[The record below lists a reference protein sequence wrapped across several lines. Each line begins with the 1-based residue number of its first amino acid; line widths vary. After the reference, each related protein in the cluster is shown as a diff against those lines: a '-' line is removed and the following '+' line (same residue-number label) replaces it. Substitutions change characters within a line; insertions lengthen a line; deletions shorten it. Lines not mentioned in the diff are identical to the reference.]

1 MKKNSGQALVEFII
15 ILPVLLLIV
24 IGMVDFGN
32 IILKKYHLEGTLD
45 TVVELYHNNRLIELE
60 QYLKE
65 EDTTI
70 SYQKD
75 DKFTKLI
82 LTKQVNIVTPGLNII
97 LDNPYEVSVERVVY
111 EE

>member
-32 IILKKYHLEGTLD
+32 IILKKYHLESNLD
-45 TVVELYHNNRLIELE
+45 IVTDLYRNNRLKELE

-65 EDTTI
+65 EDATV

-75 DKFTKLI
+75 DKFTKVI
-82 LTKQVNIVTPGLNII
+82 LTKKVNIVTPGLNII
-97 LDNPYEVSVERVVY
+97 LNNPYEVSVERVIY

>member
-45 TVVELYHNNRLIELE
+45 TVVELYRNDRLIDLE

-65 EDTTI
+65 EFATI

-75 DKFTKLI
+75 NKFTKVI
-82 LTKQVNIVTPGLNII
+82 LTKKVNIVTPGLNII
-97 LDNPYEVSVERVVY
+97 LNDPYEISVERVIY

>member
-24 IGMVDFGN
+24 IGMVDIGN
-32 IILKKYHLEGTLD
+32 IILKKYLLESNLD
-45 TVVELYHNNRLIELE
+45 IVTDLYRINRLKELE
-60 QYLKE
+60 HYLKE
-65 EDTTI
+65 EDATV

-75 DKFTKLI
+75 DKFTKVI
-82 LTKQVNIVTPGLNII
+82 LTKKVNIVTPGLNII
-97 LDNPYEVSVERVVY
+97 LNNPYEVSVERVIY